1 MALIV
6 MISLHTCHIWAS
18 QVTLEVKDLPA
29 NAGDICHVGSIPG
42 SGRSSGERIDNLL
55 QYSCLETPMNRG
67 AWQATVDRVTQN
79 MTEAT

>member
-1 MALIV
+1 MVLIV

-18 QVTLEVKDLPA
+18 QVTLDLPA

-67 AWQATVDRVTQN
+67 AWQATVDRVAQN